1 MMLNP
6 LREIDF
12 KALTM
17 DDLRMFQMAWP
28 AISHGSPQTAME
40 SLTAGF
46 ARFLMRAGAQEEGE
60 GDDQNLMRT
69 WRMDTHGTWYIV
81 RYTLYIEYTVHDDD
95 DDDDEDDDDD
105 DDGDDDG
112 DDNRDDD
119 DDDADNDDRLWS
131 LQYYCVVLVPSKDIC
146 VNYGM
151 MILMIRWHYYLHVQA
166 FFPNRF
172 GTKVLDRTSS
182 MRSACCGMPFHS
194 GQWFFHGLI
203 WPPKLLQVVNSG
215 RITLW

>member
-1 MMLNP
+1 
-6 LREIDF
+6 
-12 KALTM
+12 
-17 DDLRMFQMAWP
+17 
-28 AISHGSPQTAME
+28 ME

-81 RYTLYIEYTVHDDD
+81 RYTLYIEYTVHDY

-119 DDDADNDDRLWS
+119 DDDADNDDRL
-131 LQYYCVVLVPSKDIC
+131 
-146 VNYGM
+146 
-151 MILMIRWHYYLHVQA
+151 
-166 FFPNRF
+166 
-172 GTKVLDRTSS
+172 
-182 MRSACCGMPFHS
+182 
-194 GQWFFHGLI
+194 
-203 WPPKLLQVVNSG
+203 
-215 RITLW
+215 